1 VQSFTAQHSESSP
14 KGESMERTLDR
25 TGIAD
30 RNAPLRLMNE
40 PIDSVNHTRKV
51 ESRCLARI
59 AS

>member
-1 VQSFTAQHSESSP
+1 
-14 KGESMERTLDR
+14 MERTLHR

-30 RNAPLRLMNE
+30 GNAPLRLMNE
-40 PIDSVNHTRKV
+40 PIDSVKPREKV